1 MKTFYIVLSIIIVA
15 LIFAYVL
22 KYRYT
27 LKIRK
32 IRDNID
38 FTTKQGKFMIN
49 ELNRKLDIANGFY
62 RIYK

>member
-38 FTTKQGKFMIN
+38 FTNPYGKSIIKQ
-49 ELNRKLDIANGFY
+49 LNRKLDRANGFY